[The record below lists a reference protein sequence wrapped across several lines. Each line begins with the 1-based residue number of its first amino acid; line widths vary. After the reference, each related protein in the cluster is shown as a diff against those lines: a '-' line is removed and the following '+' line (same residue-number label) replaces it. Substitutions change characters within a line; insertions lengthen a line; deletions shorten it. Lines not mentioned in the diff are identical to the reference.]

1 MATQFKAIGNND
13 VTKTKTLIHEA
24 IPLTGTLVSGT
35 YGKAPYAGLGSE
47 RNIKNFSHGMFQS
60 VFDYPHLSSSANHLF
75 DVTFGYNTNSP
86 MSGTSARVQQEKKIN
101 IYNQM
106 AQVLMGHDITGGI
119 KNFTWGP
126 NGKEMNSCFFVNFS
140 RLLTKDEI
148 KKGSFEML
156 IGTGSAAEP
165 FGDTTTGAGGL
176 GYTVVKRPASAAGID
191 SFYTDSPAGEYAL
204 LSSSKNQNAGLLFY
218 QAGIAVLTSSLLIAQ
233 SGNANF
239 TPAAAGILQL
249 SGAAWNTTVGGAEMI
264 QAIMTGS
271 SITASCNEFRHRLK
285 NVKFNNTTEL
295 HSTIYYI
302 RAHHNEFNY
311 SGNPTYL
318 SGSKIRVKTSTT
330 EEPVSYITTVGMYS
344 ADNELM
350 AVAKLSEPIKKTPNT
365 DLTLRVRLDY

>member
-24 IPLTGTLVSGT
+24 IPVTGTLVSGT

-47 RNIKNFSHGMFQS
+47 RNIKNYSHGMFQS
-60 VFDYPHLSSSANHLF
+60 VYDYPHLSSSANHLF
-75 DVTFGYNTNSP
+75 DVTFGYNANSP
-86 MSGTSARVQQEKKIN
+86 MSGTSNRVQQEKKIN

-176 GYTVVKRPASAAGID
+176 GYTVVKRPASAAGVD
-191 SFYTDSPAGEYAL
+191 SFYTDSPAGEYTL
-204 LSSSKNQNAGLLFY
+204 LSSSKNQTAGLLFY

-249 SGAAWNTTVGGAEMI
+249 TGAAWNTTVGGSEMI

-344 ADNELM
+344 ADNELL